1 MNTIQYIVVN
11 KDLKMSAG
19 KAMAQVAHAVSLVS
33 KPKDIKK
40 YNAAKQR
47 TVIVLEGT
55 ADQIE
60 NLGLYLFERGIHAE
74 YVIDEGVNEI
84 PTMSTTALAT
94 EQLDADDED
103 TRFLFFGFD
112 LYKHGRFQR

>member
-1 MNTIQYIVVN
+1 MNTIQYVIVN

-33 KPKDIKK
+33 KPKDLKA

-47 TVIVLEGT
+47 TVIVLEGS
-55 ADQIE
+55 AAQIE
-60 NLGLYLFERGIHAE
+60 NVCLYIYERGLHAE

-84 PTMSTTALAT
+84 PTMSITAMAT
-94 EQLDADDED
+94 QQFDVEDQDARDMF
-103 TRFLFFGFD
+103 RGFE

>member
-19 KAMAQVAHAVSLVS
+19 KGMSQVAHAVSLVS
-33 KPKDIKK
+33 KPKDIRV
-40 YNAAKQR
+40 YNKAKQR

-55 ADQIE
+55 GSQIE
-60 NLGLYLFERGIHAE
+60 NLALYLFERGVHAQ

-84 PTMSTTALAT
+84 PTMSITALAT
-94 EQLDADDED
+94 EQMDISDEEN
-103 TRFLFFGFD
+103 RKMLKGFT
-112 LYKHGRFQR
+112 LYSHGLFQR